1 MRHVAEVGWALARAS
16 HPFPAVAVTA
26 MAAGLGVTSGAA
38 PGAAAVLAAAVFAGQ
53 LSVGW
58 LNDLVDAERDAAV
71 HRAGKPVAA
80 GAVPRRVVW
89 AATALSGVGA
99 VVLSL
104 PFGPA
109 AAGAHLL
116 ALGSAWAYDLG
127 VKGTALSVLPYVVS
141 FGLLPVF
148 ITLAAADRF
157 PPAWLAA
164 AAALLGA
171 GAHFANAQP
180 DLADDRATGV
190 RGLPHRLGTTGAL
203 VAAAALVLA
212 ATGVLLT
219 APEVRWQ
226 LLPVS
231 AGVVGTGFLLSHRP
245 GSRAAFRAIVLV
257 ALLNVAVLLSTGPPR

>member
-1 MRHVAEVGWALARAS
+1 
-16 HPFPAVAVTA
+16 
-26 MAAGLGVTSGAA
+26 
-38 PGAAAVLAAAVFAGQ
+38 
-53 LSVGW
+53 
-58 LNDLVDAERDAAV
+58 
-71 HRAGKPVAA
+71 
-80 GAVPRRVVW
+80 
-89 AATALSGVGA
+89 

-231 AGVVGTGFLLSHRP
+231 AGVVGTGFLLSRRP
-245 GSRAAFRAIVLV
+245 GSRAAFRAIVSCWWPC
-257 ALLNVAVLLSTGPPR
+257 STSRCC

>member
-1 MRHVAEVGWALARAS
+1 
-16 HPFPAVAVTA
+16 
-26 MAAGLGVTSGAA
+26 
-38 PGAAAVLAAAVFAGQ
+38 AAAVLAAAVFAGQ

-180 DLADDRATGV
+180 DLADDRATRV

-231 AGVVGTGFLLSHRP
+231 AGVVGTGVLLSRRP